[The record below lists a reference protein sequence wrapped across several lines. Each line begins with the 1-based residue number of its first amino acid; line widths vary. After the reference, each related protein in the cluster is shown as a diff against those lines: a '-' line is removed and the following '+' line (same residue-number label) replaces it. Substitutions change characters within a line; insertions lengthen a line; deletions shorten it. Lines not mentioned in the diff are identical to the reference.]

1 MKNSRPNFGRRFLRR
16 KTLIEKI
23 CDKTQSLKDFTDN
36 HCAQASFVF
45 TCLLKDREIKVNGKK
60 IGENVLL
67 QAGDTV
73 QYYLTEKQ
81 MQRLSY
87 SIVYEDENVII
98 ADKESGVNSEAV
110 FEELYE
116 KQGGR
121 CAFIHRL
128 DRNTRGLIVF
138 AKTGIAEKELL
149 AAFKE
154 KRVEKR
160 YHALCFGAPK
170 KSAAVLTAYLKK
182 DAQRS
187 EVKIF
192 DVAKTGA
199 EKIITEY
206 KLIEE
211 KAGLSKLEIVL
222 HTGKTHQIR
231 AHLAHV
237 GLPIVGDMKYGDTKR
252 NREQNATR
260 QQLVAKEL
268 SFSFDGVLSYLNGK
282 RFRSKFEL

>member
-1 MKNSRPNFGRRFLRR
+1 M
-16 KTLIEKI
+16 IEKI
-23 CDKTQSLKDFTDN
+23 CDKTQSLKEFTDN
-36 HCAQASFVF
+36 HCAQASFAF
-45 TCLLKDREIKVNGKK
+45 TYLLKNREIKVNGKK
-60 IGENVLL
+60 IGENLIL

-73 QYYLTEKQ
+73 RYYLTEKQ
-81 MQRLSY
+81 MQKLPY
-87 SIVYEDENVII
+87 SIVYEDANVII

-138 AKTGIAEKELL
+138 AKTEFAEKELL

-160 YHALCFGAPK
+160 YHALCFARPE
-170 KSAAVLTAYLKK
+170 KSADVLTAYLQK

-192 DVAKTGA
+192 DAPKAGA

-211 KAGLSKLEIVL
+211 NAEFSKLQIVL

-252 NREQNATR
+252 NRAQNATR

-268 SFSFDGVLSYLNGK
+268 SFSLNGVLSYLNGRVFCS
-282 RFRSKFEL
+282 RFDLSFLN